1 MPDAAGRFQDVALTE
16 SKLFHHLIHG
26 IDNRWRRVESGQ
38 SAFSCGSVF
47 LWRQDVFQHPELC
60 LPRTGSLIKGFG
72 YTAPANILGKN
83 DLLVRCCEAVF
94 FLTPFQNGDCRIVAV
109 EAFFLVDLLDLVRS
123 KVKGMT
129 VCHWDFGMNVKGL
142 HLAFLRMLPNRGK
155 RCFHLC
161 KFFLGEINKVVKGQ
175 CLQSFFGQ
183 FFKGRILLTADDLAV
198 CKSFDTEIHKVDPCL
213 NLVPVV
219 LCGGVGNTYIGKVSV
234 IRTVLTLILL
244 TAKII
249 NEMLR
254 LVQSIFR
261 QIRAVDDLKALG
273 RWVKSSNKVIG
284 NGTAVLVLIQ
294 NNAHRHTVVVF
305 LLDVLLKLIRTGVL
319 DAFTDLAVRAEI
331 VDPADRFG
339 LDGCFLRGGNHGA
352 GNAFTVLQSVDRYI
366 VPSVGQHCKVGF
378 QAVLR
383 KSYHWDTGVVI
394 DDTGR
399 LRQVKGCPDDLSVL
413 GIGFK
418 EVAHLIQQK
427 ATRIVCFGFKIRL
440 IELWQSII
448 LWLFSFCRL
457 FDTLHNALRQV
468 LHIEGDLT
476 FGGDVGNVLIV
487 PIDLHGTVP
496 NGQSV
501 AEIAHPDVIL
511 DRLFFGLFNSYL
523 QMVIQRVLLHL
534 AVELCSRH
542 FLVEKRKL
550 RIIEHH
556 TLVIKGQDFIL
567 VCAEI
572 DGAAEVVL
580 ISLIFRLCLFGR
592 CGRQDFSVPAFL
604 GKLCSAFFLP
614 LQPFRILC
622 LFLGVQVTVEFYQLG
637 NTLLHLTPFQV
648 DMRFIVSDAFRN
660 TDALA
665 VVLFV
670 NSCAGDSGINAAP
683 AVFIFQK
690 ICVFLCRQALL
701 ELLIDSH
708 FSLRDAAATG
718 ENSVDDLLRE
728 SKRRGLSFLCSCCH
742 QAQLPVN
749 GWQRL
754 HRVLQLSK
762 QPHRFKMLGNY
773 APIIE
778 ALCCAGEIT
787 ALPKLQ
793 HILIGLVA
801 HTPSIAQNDLGVVV
815 VENALDI
822 RNTGVLISGSF
833 KECPYLVLACL

>member
-1 MPDAAGRFQDVALTE
+1 MP
-16 SKLFHHLIHG
+16 
-26 IDNRWRRVESGQ
+26 
-38 SAFSCGSVF
+38 
-47 LWRQDVFQHPELC
+47 
-60 LPRTGSLIKGFG
+60 
-72 YTAPANILGKN
+72 
-83 DLLVRCCEAVF
+83 
-94 FLTPFQNGDCRIVAV
+94 
-109 EAFFLVDLLDLVRS
+109 
-123 KVKGMT
+123 
-129 VCHWDFGMNVKGL
+129 VCHRDFGMNIKGL
-142 HLAFLRMLPNRGK
+142 HPAFLRMLPSGCK
-155 RCFHLC
+155 GCFHLC
-161 KFFLGEINKVVKGQ
+161 QFFLGEINKVVKGQ

-183 FFKGRILLTADDLAV
+183 FFNGCILHTADDLTV
-198 CKSFDTEIHKVDPCL
+198 CKSFNAEIHKVDPCL
-213 NLVPVV
+213 YFVLVV

-273 RWVKSSNKVIG
+273 RWVKLCDKTVRNRV
-284 NGTAVLVLIQ
+284 AVLVLIQ
-294 NNAHRHTVVVF
+294 NNGHRDTVVVF
-305 LLDVLLKLIRTGVL
+305 LLDVLLELIRTGVL

-339 LDGCFLRGGNHGA
+339 LDGRFLRGGNHGA
-352 GNAFTVLQSVDRYI
+352 GNAFAILQSVDLYI

-383 KSYHWDTGVVI
+383 KSHHRDTGVMTI
-394 DDTGR
+394 GTSS
-399 LRQVKGCPDDLSVL
+399 LCQLKSSPDDLCVI

-418 EVAHLIQQK
+418 EVAHLIEQK

-440 IELWQSII
+440 IELRQSSIF
-448 LWLFSFCRL
+448 WLFSFCHL
-457 FDTLHNALRQV
+457 SDTLHNTLRQV

-476 FGGDVGNVLIV
+476 FGGDMGNVLIV

-501 AEIAHPDVIL
+501 AEIAHPDVEL
-511 DRLFFGLFNSYL
+511 NRLFFAIFFYYL

-534 AVELCSRH
+534 AVELSSRH

-550 RIIEHH
+550 RIIEHY
-556 TLVIKGQDFIL
+556 TLIIKGQDFIL

-614 LQPFRILC
+614 LQPLRVLC
-622 LFLGVQVTVEFYQLG
+622 LFLGVQVTVKFYQLG

-648 DMRFIVSDAFRN
+648 DMRFIASDAFRN
-660 TDALA
+660 TDTLT
-665 VVLFV
+665 VVLFI
-670 NSCAGDSGINAAP
+670 NTGSDDYGISTAP
-683 AVFIFQK
+683 AVFVFQK
-690 ICVFLCRQALL
+690 VGIFLCRQTLL

-708 FSLRDAAATG
+708 FSLRDAASTG

-728 SKRRGLSFLCSCCH
+728 SKSRGLSFLCSCCH

-749 GWQRL
+749 GRQRL
-754 HRVLQLSK
+754 NRVLQL
-762 QPHRFKMLGNY
+762 
-773 APIIE
+773 
-778 ALCCAGEIT
+778 
-787 ALPKLQ
+787 PK
-793 HILIGLVA
+793 
-801 HTPSIAQNDLGVVV
+801 
-815 VENALDI
+815 
-822 RNTGVLISGSF
+822 
-833 KECPYLVLACL
+833 

>member
-47 LWRQDVFQHPELC
+47 LRRQDVFQHPELC
-60 LPRTGSLIKGFG
+60 LPRTCSLVKGFG
-72 YTAPANILGKN
+72 NTAPAHIFRED
-83 DLLVRCCEAVF
+83 DLLVRCGEAVF
-94 FLTPFQNGDCRIVAV
+94 SLTPFQNGDCRIVAV

-129 VCHWDFGMNVKGL
+129 VCHWDFWMNIKGL
-142 HLAFLRMLPNRGK
+142 HPAFLRMLPSGCK

-161 KFFLGEINKVVKGQ
+161 KFFLGERNKVIKGQ

-183 FFKGRILLTADDLAV
+183 FFKGRILLTADDFPV
-198 CKSFDTEIHKVDPCL
+198 CKSFDAEIHKVDPCL
-213 NLVPVV
+213 YFVLVV
-219 LCGGVGNTYIGKVSV
+219 LSRGVGNADISKVGIV
-234 IRTVLTLILL
+234 RTILTLILL

-254 LVQSIFR
+254 LVQRIFR

-273 RWVKSSNKVIG
+273 RWVKLCDKTVRNRV
-284 NGTAVLVLIQ
+284 AVLVLIQ

-305 LLDVLLKLIRTGVL
+305 LLDVLLEAIRTGVL

-331 VDPADRFG
+331 VDPADGFG

-352 GNAFTVLQSVDRYI
+352 GNAFTILQGVDRYI
-366 VPSVGQHCKVGF
+366 APSVGQHCKVGF

-383 KSYHWDTGVVI
+383 KSHHRDTGVMT
-394 DDTGR
+394 TGTSS
-399 LRQVKGCPDDLSVL
+399 LCQIKSSPDDLCII

-418 EVAHLIQQK
+418 EVAHLIEQK

-440 IELWQSII
+440 IELRQSSI

-457 FDTLHNALRQV
+457 SDTLHNALRQV
-468 LHIEGDLT
+468 LHIEGDLS
-476 FGGDVGNVLIV
+476 FGGDMSNVLIV
-487 PIDLHGTVP
+487 TIDLHGTVP

-501 AEIAHPDVIL
+501 AEIAHPDVEL
-511 DRLFFGLFNSYL
+511 NCLFFGLFNSDL

-550 RIIEHH
+550 GIIEHH
-556 TLVIKGQDFIL
+556 TLIIKGQDFIL

-592 CGRQDFSVPAFL
+592 CGRQDFSLPAFL
-604 GKLCSAFFLP
+604 GKLYSAFFLP
-614 LQPFRILC
+614 LQPLRILC

-637 NTLLHLTPFQV
+637 NALLYLTPF
-648 DMRFIVSDAFRN
+648 
-660 TDALA
+660 
-665 VVLFV
+665 
-670 NSCAGDSGINAAP
+670 
-683 AVFIFQK
+683 
-690 ICVFLCRQALL
+690 
-701 ELLIDSH
+701 
-708 FSLRDAAATG
+708 
-718 ENSVDDLLRE
+718 
-728 SKRRGLSFLCSCCH
+728 
-742 QAQLPVN
+742 
-749 GWQRL
+749 
-754 HRVLQLSK
+754 
-762 QPHRFKMLGNY
+762 
-773 APIIE
+773 
-778 ALCCAGEIT
+778 
-787 ALPKLQ
+787 
-793 HILIGLVA
+793 
-801 HTPSIAQNDLGVVV
+801 
-815 VENALDI
+815 
-822 RNTGVLISGSF
+822 
-833 KECPYLVLACL
+833 

>member
-1 MPDAAGRFQDVALTE
+1 M
-16 SKLFHHLIHG
+16 
-26 IDNRWRRVESGQ
+26 
-38 SAFSCGSVF
+38 
-47 LWRQDVFQHPELC
+47 
-60 LPRTGSLIKGFG
+60 
-72 YTAPANILGKN
+72 
-83 DLLVRCCEAVF
+83 LV
-94 FLTPFQNGDCRIVAV
+94 I
-109 EAFFLVDLLDLVRS
+109 
-123 KVKGMT
+123 
-129 VCHWDFGMNVKGL
+129 
-142 HLAFLRMLPNRGK
+142 
-155 RCFHLC
+155 
-161 KFFLGEINKVVKGQ
+161 
-175 CLQSFFGQ
+175 
-183 FFKGRILLTADDLAV
+183 
-198 CKSFDTEIHKVDPCL
+198 
-213 NLVPVV
+213 
-219 LCGGVGNTYIGKVSV
+219 LCGGIGNTYIGKIGVV
-234 IRTVLTLILL
+234 RTILTLILL

-261 QIRAVDDLKALG
+261 QIRAVNDLKAL
-273 RWVKSSNKVIG
+273 RRRIKLSNKVVR
-284 NGTAVLVLIQ
+284 NGAAVLVLIQ

-339 LDGCFLRGGNHGA
+339 LDGRFLRGGNHGA
-352 GNAFTVLQSVDRYI
+352 GTAFAVPQRVDLNI

-383 KSYHWDTGVVI
+383 KSHHRDTGVVI
-394 DDTGR
+394 DGTGR
-399 LRQVKGCPDDLSVL
+399 LRQLKSSPDDLCIIS
-413 GIGFK
+413 IGFK
-418 EVAHLIQQK
+418 EVAHLIEQK
-427 ATRIVCFGFKIRL
+427 ATRIVCFGFKICL
-440 IELWQSII
+440 IELRQSSI
-448 LWLFSFCRL
+448 LWLFSFCCL
-457 FDTLHNALRQV
+457 SDTLHNALRQV
-468 LHIEGDLT
+468 LHIEGNFT
-476 FGGDVGNVLIV
+476 FRGDMGNVLIIS
-487 PIDLHGTVP
+487 IDFYGTVP
-496 NGQSV
+496 NSQTV
-501 AEIAHPDVIL
+501 TEIAHSDVIL
-511 DRLFFGLFNSYL
+511 DRLFFGLFFSDL

-534 AVELCSRH
+534 AVEFSSRH

-556 TLVIKGQDFIL
+556 TLVIKGQDFIF

-572 DGAAEVVL
+572 DGAAEMVL
-580 ISLIFRLCLFGR
+580 ILLIFRLCLFGR
-592 CGRQDFSVPAFL
+592 CGRQDFSVPSFL
-604 GKLCSAFFLP
+604 GKLCTAFFLP
-614 LQPFRILC
+614 LQPLRVLC

-648 DMRFIVSDAFRN
+648 DMRFIASDAFRN

-683 AVFIFQK
+683 AVFVFQK

-708 FSLRDAAATG
+708 FPLRDAAATG

-728 SKRRGLSFLCSCCH
+728 SKGRGLSFLCSCCH

-778 ALCCAGEIT
+778 APCCAGEIT

-801 HTPSIAQNDLGVVV
+801 HTPSISQNDLGIVV

-822 RNTGVLISGSF
+822 RSTGIPISGCF
-833 KECPYLVLACL
+833 KECPYLVFACFQVRRGAEDFTNRIIAAKERQAFILVSSVVIV